1 MLVYICSYTGASGN
15 GEGITLARLHAE
27 TGRLEALTSVAGP
40 SPSWLAFAPDGAHA
54 YAVNEIDAFEGA
66 AQGAVTAYRIER
78 GSGAL
83 TALNTVGSGGAGPA
97 HCSVH
102 PGGRHLLVANYG
114 DGRLAVLPI
123 AADGSLGA
131 TTDVQA
137 PEGPVGAERAEAGPP
152 GSFAISGHDGSHAHI
167 IETAGRFVL
176 STDLGQDR
184 VHVWTLD
191 EAAGAL
197 RPADPPFFP
206 AASAGAGPR
215 HLAFHP
221 NGRILYTVYEEAS
234 QLAVHGWDPTTGRA
248 VLRQQLSAL
257 PPGFAGSSFASA
269 LAVSRDGRFLYSGN
283 RLHNSIAIFAI
294 RPDGTLRWL
303 DAEWTRG
310 DYPNHVALDPTGR
323 FLLACNRRS
332 DNVTLFRVDPQSGA
346 LAFTGR
352 YLPIGSPNMVAFM
365 PG

>member
-1 MLVYICSYTGASGN
+1 
-15 GEGITLARLHAE
+15 
-27 TGRLEALTSVAGP
+27 
-40 SPSWLAFAPDGAHA
+40 
-54 YAVNEIDAFEGA
+54 
-66 AQGAVTAYRIER
+66 
-78 GSGAL
+78 
-83 TALNTVGSGGAGPA
+83 
-97 HCSVH
+97 
-102 PGGRHLLVANYG
+102 
-114 DGRLAVLPI
+114 
-123 AADGSLGA
+123 
-131 TTDVQA
+131 
-137 PEGPVGAERAEAGPP
+137 
-152 GSFAISGHDGSHAHI
+152 

-184 VHVWTLD
+184 IHVWTLD

-221 NGRILYTVYEEAS
+221 DGRTLYTTYEEAS
-234 QLAVHGWDPTTGRA
+234 QLAVHDWDPATGRA
-248 VLRQQLSAL
+248 SFRQQVGSL

-294 RPDGTLRWL
+294 EPGGTLRWL

-323 FLLACNRRS
+323 FLFACNRRS
-332 DNVTLFRVDPQSGA
+332 DNVTLFRVDRESGR

-352 YLPIGSPNMVAFM
+352 YLPIGSPNMVAFL